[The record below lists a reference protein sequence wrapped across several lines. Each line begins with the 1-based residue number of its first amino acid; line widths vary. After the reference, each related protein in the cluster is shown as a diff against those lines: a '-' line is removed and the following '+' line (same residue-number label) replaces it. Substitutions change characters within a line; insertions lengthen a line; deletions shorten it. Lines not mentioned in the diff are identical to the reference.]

1 MNNYYNYDSNFLYN
15 FENIYKQMLIYRSI
29 VVVNNYND
37 ALYIKNLFVNK
48 DHSVFIIK
56 DDNILNNFF
65 NLDKLDERVII
76 ITSDKFIK
84 LINYLYNYNHFSCIS
99 LITFYKLNNL
109 IKLLLTSYYYNITK
123 KNYNTIII

>member
-15 FENIYKQMLIYRSI
+15 FENIYKQILIYRSI
-29 VVVNNYND
+29 VVVENYND
-37 ALYIKNLFVNK
+37 ALYIENLFVKN

-56 DDNILNNFF
+56 DSNILNNFF

-76 ITSDKFIK
+76 ITSDIFIN
-84 LINYLYNYNHFSCIS
+84 LMNYLHNNNHFSFIS
-99 LITFYKLNNL
+99 LIVFYKLKDL

>member
-37 ALYIKNLFVNK
+37 AQYIKNLFVNK

-76 ITSDKFIK
+76 ITSDKFIN
-84 LINYLYNYNHFSCIS
+84 LMNYLYNYNYFSCIS
-99 LITFYKLNNL
+99 LIAFYKLNNL
-109 IKLLLTSYYYNITK
+109 IKLLLTSYYYNISK